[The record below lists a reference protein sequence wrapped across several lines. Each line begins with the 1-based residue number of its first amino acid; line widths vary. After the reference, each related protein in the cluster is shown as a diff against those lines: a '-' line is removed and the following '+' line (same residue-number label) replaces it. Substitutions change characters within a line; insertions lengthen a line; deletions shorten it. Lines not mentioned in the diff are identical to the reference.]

1 MVPHVRWRFAC
12 GASRGMKES
21 ETVKRVTGMRKT
33 GWIAG
38 AMLAASLAGGAPA
51 AAQNVKAGVDA
62 WGRGDFNAAVAQW
75 RAPAVAGDA
84 DAQFNLGQA
93 YKLGRGVPL
102 DPALAES
109 WFRKAALQGHHQA
122 EDNYGLALFQAGR
135 KAEAAPWLEKS
146 VQRGE
151 PRGQLVLGTMLFN
164 GDGVTRDYPRAYALM
179 TMASQAG
186 LKSASETL
194 AQMDQYITPADRERG
209 TALMQ
214 RYAADLRSAPA
225 PGGRGGMMA
234 VDAGGPRRGP
244 VATTDV
250 PPYRTPAAQ
259 PRPGRSPVRGVPER
273 MPVPSP
279 DRPVDDRIAAH
290 EPRPTTTRPT
300 TTRPAAVAL
309 RPAAA
314 PAATGGAWKIQ
325 LGAFSTQANA
335 QTQWSR
341 VRGKL
346 GNAQPVYAKAG
357 AVIRLQASGF
367 ASKAAAQKACSAS
380 GVSCVVVA
388 P

>member
-1 MVPHVRWRFAC
+1 MMEC
-12 GASRGMKES
+12 

-38 AMLAASLAGGAPA
+38 AVLAASLAGGAPA

-62 WGRGDFNAAVAQW
+62 WGRGDFNAAVTQW

-209 TALMQ
+209 TALAQ
-214 RYAADLRSAPA
+214 RYAADLRNAPA
-225 PGGRGGMMA
+225 QGGRGGMMA
-234 VDAGGPRRGP
+234 TDAAGPRRGS

-250 PPYRTPAAQ
+250 PPYRALAAQ
-259 PRPGRSPVRGVPER
+259 ARPTGSPPRSVPER
-273 MPVPSP
+273 APAPSP
-279 DRPVDDRIAAH
+279 DRPVNDRIAAH
-290 EPRPTTTRPT
+290 EPRPAPA
-300 TTRPAAVAL
+300 RPAAVAP

-357 AVIRLQASGF
+357 AVIRLQAGGF
-367 ASKAAAQKACSAS
+367 ASKATAQRACAAS

>member
-1 MVPHVRWRFAC
+1 
-12 GASRGMKES
+12 
-21 ETVKRVTGMRKT
+21 MRNT
-33 GWIAG
+33 GWIA
-38 AMLAASLAGGAPA
+38 AAILAAGLAAAGPAVSPA

-62 WGRGDFNAAVAQW
+62 WSRGDFDGAVTQW
-75 RAPAVAGDA
+75 RGPAVAGDA

-109 WFRKAALQGHHQA
+109 WFRKAALQRHPQA

-164 GDGVTRDYPRAYALM
+164 GDGVPRDYPRAYALM
-179 TMASQAG
+179 TLASGAG
-186 LKSASETL
+186 LKAASETL
-194 AQMDQYITPADRERG
+194 VQMDQYITPADRERG
-209 TALMQ
+209 TALAQ
-214 RYAADLRSAPA
+214 RYTADLRNAPA
-225 PGGRGGMMA
+225 QGGGGGMMA
-234 VDAGGPRRGP
+234 VDASPRSGTATQPTRPVTERPRPTQLPPRGGP
-244 VATTDV
+244 
-250 PPYRTPAAQ
+250 
-259 PRPGRSPVRGVPER
+259 ER
-273 MPVPSP
+273 VSIPSP
-279 DRPVDDRIAAH
+279 DRPVNDRIAPH
-290 EPRPTTTRPT
+290 ESRPPVAN
-300 TTRPAAVAL
+300 PASVK
-309 RPAAA
+309 PA
-314 PAATGGAWKIQ
+314 PAQTKPTPVAAGGAWKIQ

-357 AVIRLQASGF
+357 SIIRLQASGF
-367 ASKAAAQKACSAS
+367 ASKSAAQKACSAS

>member
-1 MVPHVRWRFAC
+1 
-12 GASRGMKES
+12 
-21 ETVKRVTGMRKT
+21 MRNT

-38 AMLAASLAGGAPA
+38 AMLVVGLSVTAPA

-62 WGRGDFNAAVAQW
+62 WGRGDFDAAVSQW

-93 YKLGRGVPL
+93 YKLGRGVPV

-109 WFRKAALQGHHQA
+109 WFRKAALQGHQQA

-135 KAEAAPWLEKS
+135 KSEAAPWLEKS

-151 PRGQLVLGTMLFN
+151 ARGQLVLGTMLFN
-164 GDGVTRDYPRAYALM
+164 GDGVPRDYPRAYALM
-179 TMASQAG
+179 TMASRAG

-209 TALMQ
+209 TALAQ
-214 RYAADLRSAPA
+214 RYASDLRNAPA
-225 PGGRGGMMA
+225 QGGRGGMMA
-234 VDAGGPRRGP
+234 VDATGPRRP
-244 VATTDV
+244 AVATTDV
-250 PPYRTPAAQ
+250 PPSRPPVGQQRPTRLP
-259 PRPGRSPVRGVPER
+259 PRGGPER
-273 MPVPSP
+273 MPPPQPSP
-279 DRPVDDRIAAH
+279 DRPVNDRMV
-290 EPRPTTTRPT
+290 RQDV
-300 TTRPAAVAL
+300 RPA
-309 RPAAA
+309 PK
-314 PAATGGAWKIQ
+314 PATGGAWKIQ

-346 GNAQPVYAKAG
+346 AGAHPVYAKAG
-357 AVIRLQASGF
+357 NVIRLQASGF
-367 ASKAAAQKACSAS
+367 ASKTAAQKACAAS

>member
-1 MVPHVRWRFAC
+1 MMA
-12 GASRGMKES
+12 AK
-21 ETVKRVTGMRKT
+21 TVKRVTGMRRT
-33 GWIAG
+33 GWIAS
-38 AMLAASLAGGAPA
+38 AALAASLAAGTPA

-62 WGRGDFNAAVAQW
+62 WGRGDFNGAVAQW
-75 RAPAVAGDA
+75 RGPAVAGDA

-93 YKLGRGVPL
+93 YKLGRGVPV

-109 WFRKAALQGHHQA
+109 WFRKAAVQGHHQA

-135 KAEAAPWLEKS
+135 KSEATPWLEKS

-164 GDGVTRDYPRAYALM
+164 GDGVPRDYPRAYALM

-209 TALMQ
+209 TALAQ
-214 RYAADLRSAPA
+214 RYAADLRNTPA
-225 PGGRGGMMA
+225 QAGRGGMMA
-234 VDAGGPRRGP
+234 TDPAGPRRGT

-250 PPYRTPAAQ
+250 PATRTPPAAKPPAQ
-259 PRPGRSPVRGVPER
+259 QRPVKLPPRGGPER
-273 MPVPSP
+273 MPPPSP
-279 DRPVDDRIAAH
+279 DRPVNDRIAAH
-290 EPRPTTTRPT
+290 ESGPP
-300 TTRPAAVAL
+300 TRPAPA
-309 RPAAA
+309 RPAATS
-314 PAATGGAWKIQ
+314 TGNWKIQ

-346 GNAQPVYAKAG
+346 GGAQPVYARAG
-357 AVIRLQASGF
+357 TVIRLQASGF
-367 ASKAAAQKACSAS
+367 ASKAAAQKACAAS
-380 GVSCVVVA
+380 GVACVVVA

>member
-1 MVPHVRWRFAC
+1 
-12 GASRGMKES
+12 
-21 ETVKRVTGMRKT
+21 MRKT

-38 AMLAASLAGGAPA
+38 ALLAASLAGGAPA
-51 AAQNVKAGVDA
+51 GAQNVKAGVDA
-62 WGRGDFNAAVAQW
+62 WGRGDFDGAVTQW
-75 RAPAVAGDA
+75 RGPAVAGDA

-146 VQRGE
+146 VARGE

-164 GDGVTRDYPRAYALM
+164 GDGVPRDYPRAYALM
-179 TMASQAG
+179 TLASQSG

-194 AQMDQYITPADRERG
+194 AQMDQYISPADRERG
-209 TALMQ
+209 TALAQ
-214 RYAADLRSAPA
+214 RYAADVRNAPID
-225 PGGRGGMMA
+225 GGRGGKMA
-234 VDAGGPRRGP
+234 IDATPPRRGGI
-244 VATTDV
+244 ATADV
-250 PPYRTPAAQ
+250 PPSRPPADQ
-259 PRPGRSPVRGVPER
+259 PRPQKLPPRGGPER
-273 MPVPSP
+273 VPAPSP
-279 DRPVDDRIAAH
+279 DRPVNDRIAH
-290 EPRPTTTRPT
+290 HDS
-300 TTRPAAVAL
+300 RPAPA
-309 RPAAA
+309 RPAPA
-314 PAATGGAWKIQ
+314 PAATGGGWKIQ

-346 GNAQPVYAKAG
+346 GGAQPVYAKAG
-357 AVIRLQASGF
+357 NVIRLQASGF